1 MIGLWRFLCAVGD
14 LAVTWATD
22 AVRWLKKPGSVVKVV
37 CGVLAFGC
45 LVAGIAA
52 FEKEQRIKELSAQV
66 IRIQLDWDAD
76 AARLQGDV
84 DERDKRLAD
93 VAKALRAEADKLE
106 VLKAE
111 SAEALRSLAGRVE
124 ASEQAAAT
132 WRERFEQRP
141 DTCSAALELLDSA
154 CPDLKGY

>member
-1 MIGLWRFLCAVGD
+1 MIGLWKFLAALGGLV
-14 LAVTWATD
+14 VSWATD

-37 CGVLAFGC
+37 CAVLAFGC

-76 AARLQGDV
+76 AARLRDDV
-84 DERDKRLAD
+84 EERDSRLAEI
-93 VAKALRAEADKLE
+93 AATLRAEAEKLK

-111 SAEALRSLAGRVE
+111 SAEALRALAGKIE
-124 ASEQAAAT
+124 TSQQEAAT
-132 WRERFEQRP
+132 WRARYEERP
-141 DTCSAALELLDSA
+141 DTCKAALELLDSA
-154 CPDLKGY
+154 CPALEGY